1 MYIKYATTL
10 LKNWLLKNGCLLRCE
25 ASTGS
30 LYFVYGDIEVRLG
43 DHLPR
48 EVKSNSIYIM
58 IPQNSKFY
66 GLFVDSS
73 FLTLNGISELKG
85 FLNNLFIILNA
96 NYKNKLSIGKQDN
109 TLKDI
114 IKEKDEEIDKLK
126 AKIVNQ
132 ASTLTIQA
140 EHIKKYKNKLDELK
154 KK

>member
-1 MYIKYATTL
+1 MYVKYATTL
-10 LKNWLLKNGCLLRCE
+10 LKNWLLKNGCLLKCE

-30 LYFVYGDIEVRLG
+30 LYFIYGDVEIRLG

-48 EVKSNSIYIM
+48 EVKPNSIYVM

-73 FLTLNGISELKG
+73 FLTFNCISELKR

-96 NYKNKLSIGKQDN
+96 NYKNKLSVGKQDN
-109 TLKDI
+109 TLKDT
-114 IKEKDEEIDKLK
+114 IKEKDEEISKLK
-126 AKIVNQ
+126 VKVTNQ
-132 ASTLTIQA
+132 ASTLAIQA
-140 EHIKKYKNKLDELK
+140 EHIKKYKNELDKLK